1 MSENTLPQ
9 EEQIKILA
17 RRVADLELICARMVE
32 FFTRNDVKNLER
44 QDFVNHLRILAK
56 SKYGEK
62 SLVGDDGALYDVA
75 KLIRIKATWPS

>member
-32 FFTRNDVKNLER
+32 FFTRNDVNNLER
-44 QDFVNHLRILAK
+44 QDFVSQLRIIAK

-62 SLVGDDGALYDVA
+62 SPVGGDSSFHEVA
-75 KLIRIKATWPS
+75 EFIRIKATWPS